1 LTFRTN
7 LLKQVQNLL
16 RLPYETFDVYTMSVT
31 LRVRTWSGGEVRL
44 GTSTDSDTEI
54 LPRPKV
60 IESNVGTAALVGPV
74 VPSNADGGYTA
85 AQLNPTL
92 SAGQELIYVLT
103 GPAGTRNYA
112 LVDIDTQKAFSYY
125 LTLQSLDRVVPY

>member
-1 LTFRTN
+1 LSFRTN
-7 LLKQVQNLL
+7 LLKRVNVLL

-31 LRVRTWSGGEVRL
+31 RRVRTWSGGEVRL
-44 GTSTDSDTEI
+44 GTSSDSDTEI
-54 LPRPKV
+54 LPRPWV
-60 IESNVGTAALVGPV
+60 VESNVGTTAKVGPV
-74 VPSNADGGYTA
+74 VPSNAIGGYTP

-112 LVDIDTQKAFSYY
+112 LLDIDTQDPFEYY